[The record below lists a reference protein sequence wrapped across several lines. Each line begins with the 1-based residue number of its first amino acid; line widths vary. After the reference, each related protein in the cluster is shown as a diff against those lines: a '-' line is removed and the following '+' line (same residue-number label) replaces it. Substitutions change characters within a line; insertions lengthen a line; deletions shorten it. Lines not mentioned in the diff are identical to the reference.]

1 MAIYT
6 ADFSESH
13 AAIYDISRSY
23 GRQLLWIGVS
33 LFAGLFIMV
42 MDSRLLTG
50 AAYFLYGVALFFL
63 VAVLIAGSV
72 ISGSQ
77 SWFKLG
83 FFNFQPSEL
92 AKFATCL
99 ALAKHLAGLNMIIST
114 YREHTITAGIILLP
128 VMLTLLQGD
137 AGSSLVF
144 SSLLL
149 VLYREGLS
157 GVFLAILVIFAVLFA
172 LALLL
177 PIEAMTAI
185 MGGLG
190 LIFLLSKKASR
201 NKAEVLS
208 FILPVI
214 LLSILNRHILPGV
227 MLLLTLLTLTISTV
241 LFSGLKK
248 TGYFLLTAF
257 LICFL
262 YVKSV
267 DYAFNNFLKPHQKNR
282 IGVVL
287 GIIEDK
293 QGVGYNLNQSKIA
306 IGSGGL
312 WGKGWMEGTQ
322 NKGNFVPELSTDFI
336 FCTIGEEFGFMG
348 SVFII
353 GLYVLFLSQIIR
365 VAERQQSPFTRI
377 YGYGIASIFF
387 FHFAVNISMTIG
399 LLPIIGIPL
408 PFLSYGGS
416 SFIAFSVMFFA
427 FLKFDSERTLFL
439 R

>member
-416 SFIAFSVMFFA
+416 SFIAFSVMFFT
-427 FLKFDSERTLFL
+427 S
-439 R
+439 

>member
-6 ADFSESH
+6 ADYSDSH
-13 AAIYDISRSY
+13 AALYDISRSY

-33 LFAGLFIMV
+33 LFCGLFIMV
-42 MDSRLLTG
+42 MDSRILTG

-63 VAVLIAGSV
+63 IAVLIAGSV

-99 ALAKHLAGLNMIIST
+99 ALAKHLAGLNMIVST
-114 YREHTITAGIILLP
+114 YREHTITAALIMIP

-137 AGSSLVF
+137 AGSALVF

-149 VLYREGLS
+149 VLYREGMS
-157 GVFLAILVIFAVLFA
+157 GVFLVILVIMAALFA

-177 PIEAMTAI
+177 PLKLLSAI
-185 MGGLG
+185 MGLLG
-190 LIFLLSKKASR
+190 VLYLISKKESR
-201 NKAEVLS
+201 NKVEILTFA
-208 FILPVI
+208 LPVVLI
-214 LLSILNRHILPGV
+214 YILNNRLLPGV
-227 MLLLTLLTLTISTV
+227 MLLLTIITV
-241 LFSGLKK
+241 VIAAILFSGLKK
-248 TGYFLLTAF
+248 MSYFMLTAF
-257 LICFL
+257 LICFT
-262 YVKSV
+262 YIKSV

-312 WGKGWMEGTQ
+312 WGKGLLQGTQ

-336 FCTIGEEFGFMG
+336 FCTIGEEFGFIG
-348 SVFII
+348 SIFII
-353 GLYVLFLSQIIR
+353 GVYVFFLSRIIR

-377 YGYGIASIFF
+377 YGYAIASIFF
-387 FHFAVNISMTIG
+387 FHFTVNISMTIG
-399 LLPIIGIPL
+399 LLPVIGIPL
-408 PFLSYGGS
+408 AFVSYGGS
-416 SFIAFSVMFFA
+416 SLIAFSIMFFT
-427 FLKFDSERTLFL
+427 FLKFDSERTFFL